1 MDSLAQQL
9 VPANYVN
16 DLKEQSPKALETLTL
31 MKVIKCY
38 FCYLL
43 VLNIR
48 KPICCSDCNFAAEQ
62 RSELNKPDI
71 CHFKGPHHAKM
82 TGLDLHDF
90 TDNI

>member
-16 DLKEQSPKALETLTL
+16 YLKEQSPKALETLTL

-43 VLNIR
+43 VLTSEG
-48 KPICCSDCNFAAEQ
+48 PFAAVTVIVLPRVQPE
-62 RSELNKPDI
+62 
-71 CHFKGPHHAKM
+71 
-82 TGLDLHDF
+82 
-90 TDNI
+90 